1 MRTNTLKSL
10 TIALLACTLFASCNK
25 EKIIVDK
32 DTLIQEMIDTLLFHQ
47 ERQEGDAMLSALDSL
62 KSLEVKMNNMAL
74 SYATAYGFKR
84 EYDKAIQLLKN
95 SIQSSEKPQLL
106 YQEMGSLFLFKGD
119 TVEAINAYNE
129 AIKCNPCYARP
140 YIWLA
145 EIFEEQGKK
154 DLAVNNYLSAVR
166 LFHENNFYKEMGY
179 YANRALQLDSTNI
192 ELENYLILYY
202 ATENE
207 YLNPIDYLDK

>member
-1 MRTNTLKSL
+1 MKTTTLKSL
-10 TIALLACTLFASCNK
+10 IIALLACTLFISCNK
-25 EKIIVDK
+25 EKISVDK

-74 SYATAYGFKR
+74 SYATAYGFKK

-154 DLAVNNYLSAVR
+154 DLAVNNYLSVVR
-166 LFHENNFYKEMGY
+166 LFYENGFYEEMGY
-179 YANRALQLDSTNI
+179 YANRALRLDSTNI
-192 ELENYLILYY
+192 ELGNYLMLYHS
-202 ATENE
+202 AENE
-207 YLNPIDYLDK
+207 Y

>member
-10 TIALLACTLFASCNK
+10 TIALLACTLFTSCNK
-25 EKIIVDK
+25 EKISVDK

-47 ERQEGDAMLSALDSL
+47 ERQDGDAMLSALDSL

-207 YLNPIDYLDK
+207 Y

>member
-74 SYATAYGFKR
+74 LYATAYGFKG
-84 EYDKAIQLLKN
+84 EYDYAIQLLKN
-95 SIQSSEKPQLL
+95 SISSSEQPQLL
-106 YQEMGSLFLFKGD
+106 YQEIGSLFLLKGD
-119 TVEAINAYNE
+119 VVEAINAYNE
-129 AIKCNPCYARP
+129 ALKCNPYYARP
-140 YIWLA
+140 YICLA
-145 EIFEEQGKK
+145 EIFEKQSKNE
-154 DLAVNNYLSAVR
+154 LAVSHYLNAVR
-166 LFHENNFYKEMGY
+166 LFYENGFYEEMGY
-179 YANRALQLDSTNI
+179 YANRALRLDSTNI
-192 ELENYLILYY
+192 ELGNYLMLYHS
-202 ATENE
+202 AENE
-207 YLNPIDYLDK
+207 Y

>member
-47 ERQEGDAMLSALDSL
+47 ERQEGDAMLTTLDSL
-62 KSLEVKMNNMAL
+62 KSLGVEVNSMAL
-74 SYATAYGFKR
+74 SYATAYGFKG
-84 EYDKAIQLLKN
+84 EYDYAIQLLKN
-95 SIQSSEKPQLL
+95 SISSSEEPQLL
-106 YQEMGSLFLFKGD
+106 YQVIGSLFLLKGD

-166 LFHENNFYKEMGY
+166 LFYENNFYKEMGY

-207 YLNPIDYLDK
+207 Y

>member
-10 TIALLACTLFASCNK
+10 TIALLACTLLASCNK

-32 DTLIQEMIDTLLFHQ
+32 DTLIQEIIDTLLFHQ

-95 SIQSSEKPQLL
+95 SIQSSEKPQ
-106 YQEMGSLFLFKGD
+106 
-119 TVEAINAYNE
+119 
-129 AIKCNPCYARP
+129 
-140 YIWLA
+140 
-145 EIFEEQGKK
+145 
-154 DLAVNNYLSAVR
+154 
-166 LFHENNFYKEMGY
+166 
-179 YANRALQLDSTNI
+179 
-192 ELENYLILYY
+192 
-202 ATENE
+202 
-207 YLNPIDYLDK
+207 